1 MGRQPSEDG
10 EKAVVWKPRREPSG
24 ETKSTHTSIFGPGA
38 SRTMKKKKFYYLL
51 KKKKKQKKTINV

>member
-38 SRTMKKKKFYYLL
+38 SRTMKKKKILL
-51 KKKKKQKKTINV
+51 FTKKKKNKKKTINV